1 MASASPR
8 ASDLAY
14 QEILARILD
23 LRLPPGAQ
31 VNEISLAD
39 ELGLSRMPVH
49 EAVARLAV
57 DRFVTVL
64 PRRGSHVS
72 SLQIEDVLDMFE
84 AREAIECGV
93 AHIAAR
99 RASDADL
106 RQLRSL
112 VDDAEQAKEGFDH
125 DRFLRDD
132 LAIHQ
137 FLVHMVR
144 NTLLQDAADRLL
156 LHNVRFWRSYWAS
169 RPAQESSMISHDDL
183 LVALESRDAEGAERA
198 MRQHISASLELVQA
212 SFRGPL

>member
-1 MASASPR
+1 MAAARPR
-8 ASDLAY
+8 ASDVAY
-14 QEILARILD
+14 QEILDRILD
-23 LRLPPGAQ
+23 MRLPPGAQ
-31 VNEISLAD
+31 VNEISLAE

-57 DRFVTVL
+57 DRFVTVQ
-64 PRRGSHVS
+64 PRRGSYVS
-72 SLQIEDVLDMFE
+72 ALQVEDVLDMFE

-106 RQLRSL
+106 AQLRAL
-112 VDDAEQAKEGFDH
+112 VQDAEQAREGFDH

-169 RPAQESSMISHDDL
+169 RPALEGSMISHEAL
-183 LVALESRDAEGAERA
+183 LLALESRDAEGAERA
-198 MRQHISASLELVQA
+198 MRQHIFTSLELVQA
-212 SFRGPL
+212 PFRGPR

>member
-1 MASASPR
+1 MASGSPR
-8 ASDLAY
+8 ASDVAY
-14 QEILARILD
+14 QEILDRILD
-23 LRLPPGAQ
+23 MRLPPGAQ
-31 VNEISLAD
+31 VNEISLAE

-57 DRFVTVL
+57 DRFITVL

-106 RQLRSL
+106 AQLRAL
-112 VDDAEQAKEGFDH
+112 VEDAEQAREGFDH
-125 DRFLRDD
+125 DRYLRDD

-169 RPAQESSMISHDDL
+169 RPAQESSMIRHDEL

-198 MRQHISASLELVQA
+198 MRQHIFTSLELVQA
-212 SFRGPL
+212 SFRIPL